1 MEVLGKERGM
11 ALIQWN
17 GSSKLRHKISVGLRY
32 SLSGTRGEWVRG
44 IRARGCGA
52 PKGGECISHG
62 KRSVC
67 RGFPPLNAIGKKEKV
82 MVCWVLTEIIK

>member
-11 ALIQWN
+11 ALNRWN
-17 GSSKLRHKISVGLRY
+17 GSSKLRHKISVGLQY

-52 PKGGECISHG
+52 PEEGECISRG
-62 KRSVC
+62 KRGVC
-67 RGFPPLNAIGKKEKV
+67 WGLPPLNAFGKKEKV
-82 MVCWVLTEIIK
+82 LVCWVLAEIIK